1 VNRWVERTG
10 AQDFWSLAEQAKMPR
25 ETRNYVPMIH
35 AAILVAKAPEK
46 YGFEVTPEQE
56 LSYESVPVQGAV
68 DLRVIAECAGTGLDS
83 MQMLNPEL
91 RRLAT
96 PANRT
101 FDVKVPQGRGS
112 NVRVCLDKL
121 PADKRVTF
129 RTHTIARG
137 QTLASVARQYGTK
150 VSDIASANA
159 IDASQ
164 SKRLARGTELIIP
177 IPRASVPPPRRAPA
191 AASETA
197 DITPERVRIQYK
209 VKQGDTLTAIAARY
223 RTTVHELMSWNK
235 LSGSQLATGNLLT
248 VYTRP

>member
-1 VNRWVERTG
+1 MRLIIPLVVFGIVAAAQQAHVNLDFDLHVNKQNFKPFG
-10 AQDFWSLAEQAKMPR
+10 A
-25 ETRNYVPMIH
+25 
-35 AAILVAKAPEK
+35 
-46 YGFEVTPEQE
+46 
-56 LSYESVPVQGAV
+56 
-68 DLRVIAECAGTGLDS
+68 
-83 MQMLNPEL
+83 MLISP
-91 RRLAT
+91 
-96 PANRT
+96 
-101 FDVKVPQGRGS
+101 DV
-112 NVRVCLDKL
+112 L
-121 PADKRVTF
+121 PDKRVTF

-209 VKQGDTLTAIAARY
+209 VKPGDTLTAIAARY
-223 RTTVHELMSWNK
+223 RTTVHDLMSWNK
-235 LSGSQLATGNLLT
+235 LSGSQLAAGNLLT

>member
-1 VNRWVERTG
+1 
-10 AQDFWSLAEQAKMPR
+10 
-25 ETRNYVPMIH
+25 
-35 AAILVAKAPEK
+35 
-46 YGFEVTPEQE
+46 
-56 LSYESVPVQGAV
+56 
-68 DLRVIAECAGTGLDS
+68 

-112 NVRVCLDKL
+112 SVRVCLDKL
-121 PADKRVTF
+121 PAEKRVTF
-129 RTHTIARG
+129 RTHVIARG

-177 IPRASVPPPRRAPA
+177 IPRASVPPPRHAPA
-191 AASETA
+191 AATEMA
-197 DITPERVRIQYK
+197 DLSSGRVRIQYK
-209 VKQGDTLTAIAARY
+209 VKPGDTLHAIAVRY
-223 RTTVHELMSWNK
+223 RTTVHELMSWNN
-235 LSGSQLATGNLLT
+235 LSGSLLAAGNLLT

>member
-1 VNRWVERTG
+1 VRFSSTSNEAVV
-10 AQDFWSLAEQAKMPR
+10 S
-25 ETRNYVPMIH
+25 
-35 AAILVAKAPEK
+35 
-46 YGFEVTPEQE
+46 
-56 LSYESVPVQGAV
+56 GAV
-68 DLRVIAECAGTGLDS
+68 NLSNYKMVVWILGEEST
-83 MQMLNPEL
+83 
-91 RRLAT
+91 
-96 PANRT
+96 ANRT

-112 NVRVCLDKL
+112 SVRVCLDKL

-164 SKRLARGTELIIP
+164 SKRLAKGTELIIP

-191 AASETA
+191 AASAASELA
-197 DITPERVRIQYK
+197 DVSAGRTRIQYK
-209 VKQGDTLTAIAARY
+209 VKAGDTLTAIAARY

>member
-1 VNRWVERTG
+1 
-10 AQDFWSLAEQAKMPR
+10 M
-25 ETRNYVPMIH
+25 
-35 AAILVAKAPEK
+35 
-46 YGFEVTPEQE
+46 
-56 LSYESVPVQGAV
+56 PVQGAV

-164 SKRLARGTELIIP
+164 SKRLAKGTELIIP

-191 AASETA
+191 AAAAASERA
-197 DITPERVRIQYK
+197 DVAAGGTRIQYK
-209 VKQGDTLTAIAARY
+209 VKAGDTLTAIAARY